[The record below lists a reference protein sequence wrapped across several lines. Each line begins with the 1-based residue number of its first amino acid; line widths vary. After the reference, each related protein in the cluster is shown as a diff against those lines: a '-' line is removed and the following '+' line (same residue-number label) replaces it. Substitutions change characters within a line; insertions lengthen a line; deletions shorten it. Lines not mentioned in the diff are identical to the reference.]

1 MGRAPCCQKL
11 GLKQGKWTEEEDDIL
26 ASYIAQHGEGS
37 WRSLPKNAGLLR
49 CGKSCRL
56 RWVNYLR
63 DGVKRGSFSKE
74 EDDLIVK
81 LHATIGKRWS
91 LIASHL
97 PGRTDN
103 EIKNYWKSHLSRQFH
118 GLWRMYTESNI
129 TKTVDMNKLFATRK
143 RRGGRAPGQS
153 PRSNM
158 KKQPV
163 PGPTKAQDGSS
174 PIGAT

>member
-81 LHATIGKRWS
+81 LHATIGKS
-91 LIASHL
+91 
-97 PGRTDN
+97 T
-103 EIKNYWKSHLSRQFH
+103 
-118 GLWRMYTESNI
+118 TNI
-129 TKTVDMNKLFATRK
+129 GNNKKYIWIRK
-143 RRGGRAPGQS
+143 PPS
-153 PRSNM
+153 
-158 KKQPV
+158 K
-163 PGPTKAQDGSS
+163 D
-174 PIGAT
+174 